1 MQMQMQM
8 QMQMLATILAFLAGF
23 FIFVAEVKFV
33 LQVLAAK
40 ADVSIF
46 NHTLALCLLVSGK
59 TIKH

>member
-1 MQMQMQM
+1 MQM
-8 QMQMLATILAFLAGF
+8 QMQMLATILAFLAGL

-33 LQVLAAK
+33 ARVLTAK

-59 TIKH
+59 TIQH